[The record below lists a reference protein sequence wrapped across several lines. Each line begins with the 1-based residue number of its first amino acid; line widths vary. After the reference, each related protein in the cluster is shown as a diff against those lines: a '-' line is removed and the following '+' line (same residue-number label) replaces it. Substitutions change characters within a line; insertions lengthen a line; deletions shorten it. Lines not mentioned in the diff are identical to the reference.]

1 MNLRRDEYVLGI
13 DFGYSETC
21 AAFRTSREPDP
32 IPVPFPNGANLLKS
46 CVQYGK
52 NSDVGDAAYKHL
64 STRKSGIVKNVKM
77 ILGRYYDDE
86 IVQRCKEKRLCA
98 ADIEEINKKAVFR
111 IDRNTIVSPSDVA
124 SRIIQNIYKTAD
136 KYVKQSYG
144 SNMKCVKVMITFP
157 VYFNNNQRT
166 ALLLAAEK
174 AGIQKEKI
182 KMMSEPTATAFHYC
196 KLTRIDHQTILVY
209 NMDDTTFDVSIVR
222 VNQGDYAV
230 LAFAADPFLGGND
243 FYQLFAEYIEK
254 KCKYTFHVPLIRTS
268 NENKRHILYAHLL
281 SLAEEAVIELSGHFS
296 TYIDVTGFGIDPYKK
311 SLESDSDTDESDDDC
326 YNIKV
331 TRGELN
337 TCIRSIIDHTIDL
350 IRQCLSHCGLKTS
363 DIDQVL
369 LTGNNSRWTIV
380 EERLKQIFGSWKVS
394 NTDIGNPKLAIAR
407 GACQSL
413 DGNYKMK
420 DRISYCLGQFLTG
433 DRIHCLPPRLMKTDH
448 ANYKTETMLP
458 NDRTRSMEYT
468 CYQSNTTSSKGYE
481 NSGSCS
487 LVGKY
492 TIDSYSTA
500 PEPEVLFLTT
510 YTIDEWGIIHLKV
523 ESKENGKIFVDI
535 TIRWEEPI

>member
-13 DFGYSETC
+13 DFGYSESC
-21 AAFRTSREPDP
+21 AAFGTSREPDP
-32 IPVPFPNGANLLKS
+32 ITVPCPNGANLFRS

-98 ADIEEINKKAVFR
+98 ADIEEINKKPVFR
-111 IDRNTIVSPSDVA
+111 IDMNTIVSPSDVA
-124 SRIIQNIYKTAD
+124 SRIIQRIYEIAD
-136 KYVKQSYG
+136 KKVKQFYG
-144 SNMKCVKVMITFP
+144 SDMRCVKVMITFP
-157 VYFNNNQRT
+157 AYFNNNQRT

-174 AGIQKEKI
+174 AGIPREKI

-196 KLTRIDHQTILVY
+196 KYNRIDHQTILVY
-209 NMDDTTFDVSIVR
+209 YMDDMAFDVSIVR

-230 LAFAADPFLGGND
+230 LAFAADPFLGGNY

-254 KCKYTFHVPLIRTS
+254 KCKYTFHDPLIRTS
-268 NENKRHILYAHLL
+268 NENKRHILYAYLL
-281 SLAEEAVIELSGHFS
+281 SLAEEAVIELSVSDS

-311 SLESDSDTDESDDDC
+311 SLESDSDTDRSDD
-326 YNIKV
+326 YSMKV
-331 TRGELN
+331 TRSELN
-337 TCIRSIIDHTIDL
+337 TCIRGLIDHTIDL

-369 LTGNNSRWTIV
+369 LTGEASHPKIV
-380 EERLKQIFGSWKVS
+380 EERLKEFFGSWKVS
-394 NTDIGNPKLAIAR
+394 NTDIGNPELAIAR

-413 DGNYKMK
+413 AKNLDFKNRILYSLNKEIMK
-420 DRISYCLGQFLTG
+420 NNS
-433 DRIHCLPPRLMKTDH
+433 HCLLPRLMKTDH

-468 CYQSNTTSSKGYE
+468 CYQSNTTSSKDFE
-481 NSGSCS
+481 LLGSCS

-492 TIDSYSTA
+492 TIEGYSTA
-500 PEPEVLFLTT
+500 PEPEVNFLTT

-523 ESKENGKIFVDI
+523 ESKENGQILVDI